1 MTTFELNS
9 KFDGTVSSIVSIWW
23 RNGWLCRTHLKF
35 TYQYLCHSLVS
46 PCFISHP
53 FLVSNS
59 GELLTRSKPH
69 PSGVPRLSDG
79 DGDKDSV
86 EDMLS
91 FFCKFWLRLCNAA
104 NPKKDWEEPLEGGV
118 VLILLPVEAP
128 EAEGLRRWAE
138 AETEA
143 FAVATSSL
151 LKNDDLCECDD
162 RYSLFNQVWSDVL
175 TFKEKICF
183 LLTIFLFSLN
193 KVWFILLQLI
203 L

>member
-1 MTTFELNS
+1 MYSVNA
-9 KFDGTVSSIVSIWW
+9 
-23 RNGWLCRTHLKF
+23 
-35 TYQYLCHSLVS
+35 TYQYLCHSFVS

-69 PSGVPRLSDG
+69 PSGVPRLSEG

-118 VLILLPVEAP
+118 VLILLPVEAPELPVEAP

-183 LLTIFLFSLN
+183 QLTIFFLFSLN
-193 KVWFILLQLI
+193 KKTKYDLFCCNSFFT
-203 L
+203 